1 MRKKTMWITG
11 AGLAAALVLG
21 GTGVA
26 LAVAEPWETDDDG
39 TLQPSST
46 LVDRGDDVMGQS
58 TYSGT
63 GSSTDSS
70 TDSSTGSGT
79 DSNTDSPS
87 DDLSPEP
94 PISDADRDAASEAA
108 LAEIGSGT
116 VTDVDR
122 DDGPDHVWEVEV
134 TLPDGT
140 DADVELDESFAVT
153 RVDRD

>member
-39 TLQPSST
+39 TLQSSSS

-58 TYSGT
+58 TDSGT
-63 GSSTDSS
+63 GSSTDSG
-70 TDSSTGSGT
+70 TGSGT
-79 DSNTDSPS
+79 DSSTASPS
-87 DDLSPEP
+87 DDLSTEP

-122 DDGPDHVWEVEV
+122 DDDPDHVWEVEV
-134 TLPDGT
+134 TLADGT